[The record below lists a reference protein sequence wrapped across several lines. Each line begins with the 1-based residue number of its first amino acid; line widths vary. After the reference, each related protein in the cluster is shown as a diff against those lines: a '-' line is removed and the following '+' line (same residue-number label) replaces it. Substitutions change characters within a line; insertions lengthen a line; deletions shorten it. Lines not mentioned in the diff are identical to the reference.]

1 MRHSSP
7 ETKRHYQLGKVEQ
20 VRQTLKRRMNNVYG
34 GGKVLRF
41 YDGQPAAGTEEE
53 MPVSK

>member
-7 ETKRHYQLGKVEQ
+7 ETKRHCQLGMVEQ
-20 VRQTLKRRMNNVYG
+20 VRQNLGKANENVHG

-53 MPVSK
+53 MAVSK